1 MQYDPVT
8 VEQFKLLRAGDVVVD
23 LASSRRTRKIHKV
36 SRVHGRHG
44 QAGKTR
50 VGLTVDN
57 LKSNGKTTII
67 FVSDE
72 TGALRFEFP

>member
-1 MQYDPVT
+1 MT

-36 SRVHGRHG
+36 SRVHGRNG